1 MEALLII
8 LALGLAILLP
18 VGSVLGILAF
28 SRRRDQSERLESLN
42 REVSRLREEVTY
54 LKQHLGGKDQDQ
66 PAPEL
71 ELELDEAVVEDTPA
85 PSESSP
91 SSDTSPFPDTSS
103 PGADATSRD
112 KSRFVQALKD
122 NWMVWLG
129 GLSVGL
135 AGIFMVSHS
144 INAGMIGPS
153 QQLMLALFSG
163 LALHAGAEYLRR
175 RNRGANEVFAAL
187 AGGGSITLY
196 AALLAGVHHYGLV
209 GPTVGLFGLA
219 IVSLG
224 TMVLS
229 LFHGPLLAVMGLSG
243 AYLVPLLI
251 GGDDGSVA
259 FVLSYSFLIT
269 VSSLMLMRY
278 VYRDWLWYAT
288 LSGAFL
294 WWLATSSGAAIGAST
309 AWYIAA
315 LFVVFAMVPVRAKQA
330 LPYLREVLIS
340 LLVLWALS
348 MVGQGDR
355 PFFWS
360 WLIILPAAALVPQ
373 SRGALWF
380 LPWAAVLVSALG
392 WLGYVGRN
400 GTEVT
405 YFTQMAPEH
414 QGGFLSYLIG
424 AAILSTGLGLW
435 HWVRQND
442 RRRWASFTLL
452 SPLVWAVLGW
462 LLIHGHQTSSAWSV
476 AMLLVGGVYGVLAW
490 KLESVQR
497 YRVGVVWAVMAA
509 HVSYSLAAIMIV
521 REASLTLALS
531 AQFVSL
537 TWLARRYQ
545 MPELHLLLKVAL
557 ALVVARLTFNPWL
570 QDYDTGLHWSLWSYG
585 GATLF
590 AGIATWLAGKD
601 RAIRPWLEGATLHL
615 LVLFLGAEMR
625 YWLYDGDIFSQQYSF
640 TEAAINT
647 LLWGALGVT
656 YMVRAGASESLAWLY
671 RLFSRILVALS
682 MLSYLALV
690 TLHNPWWGGGHIGD
704 APIINMLLPGYGG
717 PILLALAVSRFP
729 LLAPRFWSLCVAS
742 AGFLLFTALEIRQ
755 LWQGSDMGLSF
766 GMSEGELYT
775 YSVVSLLYAIG
786 AIAYSAKR
794 DNAVL
799 YKAGMALLGLVIAKI
814 FLVDMA
820 GLQGLW
826 RVAAFMGLGLAL
838 LGLAWMYRKAQPSA
852 GNQTLSD

>member
-1 MEALLII
+1 
-8 LALGLAILLP
+8 
-18 VGSVLGILAF
+18 
-28 SRRRDQSERLESLN
+28 
-42 REVSRLREEVTY
+42 
-54 LKQHLGGKDQDQ
+54 
-66 PAPEL
+66 
-71 ELELDEAVVEDTPA
+71 
-85 PSESSP
+85 
-91 SSDTSPFPDTSS
+91 
-103 PGADATSRD
+103 
-112 KSRFVQALKD
+112 
-122 NWMVWLG
+122 
-129 GLSVGL
+129 
-135 AGIFMVSHS
+135 
-144 INAGMIGPS
+144 
-153 QQLMLALFSG
+153 
-163 LALHAGAEYLRR
+163 
-175 RNRGANEVFAAL
+175 
-187 AGGGSITLY
+187 
-196 AALLAGVHHYGLV
+196 
-209 GPTVGLFGLA
+209 
-219 IVSLG
+219 
-224 TMVLS
+224 
-229 LFHGPLLAVMGLSG
+229 
-243 AYLVPLLI
+243 
-251 GGDDGSVA
+251 
-259 FVLSYSFLIT
+259 
-269 VSSLMLMRY
+269 
-278 VYRDWLWYAT
+278 
-288 LSGAFL
+288 
-294 WWLATSSGAAIGAST
+294 
-309 AWYIAA
+309 
-315 LFVVFAMVPVRAKQA
+315 
-330 LPYLREVLIS
+330 
-340 LLVLWALS
+340 

-360 WLIILPAAALVPQ
+360 WLLILPAAALVPQ

-405 YFTQMAPEH
+405 YVTQMAPEH
-414 QGGFLSYLIG
+414 QGGLLSYLIG

-490 KLESVQR
+490 KLESMQR
-497 YRVGVVWAVMAA
+497 YRLGVVWAVMAA
-509 HVSYSLAAIMIV
+509 HVSYSLAAVMIA

-545 MPELHLLLKVAL
+545 MPELYLLLKVAL

-570 QDYDTGLHWSLWSYG
+570 QDYDTDLHWSLWSYG

-656 YMVRAGASESLAWLY
+656 YTVRAGASESLAWLY

-682 MLSYLALV
+682 TLSYLALV
-690 TLHNPWWGGGHIGD
+690 TLHNPWWGGGPIGD
-704 APIINMLLPGYGG
+704 TPIINMLLPAYGG

-729 LLAPRFWSLCVAS
+729 SLAPRFWSLCVAS

-766 GMSEGELYT
+766 GMSEGELYS
-775 YSVVSLLYAIG
+775 YSVVSLFYAIG

-794 DNAVL
+794 DNAML

-814 FLVDMA
+814 FLIDMA

-838 LGLAWMYRKAQPSA
+838 LGLAWMYRKAQGIVAPPS
-852 GNQTLSD
+852 D